1 MNETVDNVDNVCKTF
16 NILFTKMSILN
27 FREEM
32 PVFRKKLSTELPN
45 NSQWAVD
52 NDRNVGISDM
62 VSIKGKRWGVNMRV
76 AILGSTGRVGQAF
89 LAEALGDGH
98 HVSLLVRDAKRADE
112 ILQQVSNQ
120 ADSVLG
126 DVRIIE
132 GDARIA
138 GDVHAT
144 LAGADVVFS
153 ALGTDGENVLSE
165 SIPHVIEAMDKTG
178 VTRLV
183 TIGTAGILNSRAEP
197 GRLRYESVESRRTQT
212 RAAKEHRLVWDRLND
227 TSLDWTIVCPTYLPD
242 GDRTGVYRV
251 EREFLPVD
259 GRSISVGD
267 TAAFAYLQLRDST
280 YNRVR
285 VGICY

>member
-1 MNETVDNVDNVCKTF
+1 
-16 NILFTKMSILN
+16 
-27 FREEM
+27 
-32 PVFRKKLSTELPN
+32 
-45 NSQWAVD
+45 
-52 NDRNVGISDM
+52 M
-62 VSIKGKRWGVNMRV
+62 V
-76 AILGSTGRVGQAF
+76 
-89 LAEALGDGH
+89 
-98 HVSLLVRDAKRADE
+98 
-112 ILQQVSNQ
+112 
-120 ADSVLG
+120 
-126 DVRIIE
+126 E

-138 GDVHAT
+138 LDVEAA

-153 ALGTDGENVLSE
+153 ALGTDGGNVLSE

-178 VTRLV
+178 VSRLV
-183 TIGTAGILNSRAEP
+183 TIGTAGILNSRVEP

-212 RAAKEHRLVWDRLND
+212 RAAEEHRLVWDRLAE

-242 GDRTGVYRV
+242 GDSTGVYRV
-251 EREFLPVD
+251 EREFLPID